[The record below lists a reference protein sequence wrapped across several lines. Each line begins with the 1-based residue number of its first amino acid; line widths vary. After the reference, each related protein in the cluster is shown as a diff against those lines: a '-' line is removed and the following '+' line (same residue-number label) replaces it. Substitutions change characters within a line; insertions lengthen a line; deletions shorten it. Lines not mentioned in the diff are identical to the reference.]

1 MNKPLAWVAARL
13 GLTAETG
20 VRGGNAQVTGWSV
33 DSRTLRPGDLYFAL
47 RGPNHDGHAYTSEV
61 LKKGAVGAVVDTD
74 IADGATQPI
83 LKTSNSLAALQTLAS
98 AARKEWGGD
107 VIGVTGSA
115 GKTTT
120 KDVIAELLSEAFTTA
135 KTEGNLNNHVGLP
148 LSLLR
153 IDDQARVAVLEMGMN
168 HAAEIRAL
176 AEIARPNVGVVTNV
190 GWAHMESFDS
200 IDGIASAKREL
211 IEELPLN
218 GTAVLNADDP
228 RVAAFADVHKGPV
241 VTYGE
246 SAQSTIRAEE
256 VKFTQDGLTFRVG
269 TTRFESPLTGRHSMS
284 NLLAGVAVAG
294 VYGIGPD
301 RLVSRV
307 RNIQPGKMRGERFQ
321 HQGILVFNDCYNSN
335 PDAVRAM
342 LAVLRDTP
350 ARRRIAVLGEMLELG
365 RWAEPLHRDVG
376 NYAAECGID
385 VLVGLRGAACYMLD
399 AAKRSGLRADAA
411 FFFDDPIPAGQLVAS
426 LAQPGDAVLFK
437 GSRGV
442 HVERALE
449 QFLASHEGSRS

>member
-1 MNKPLAWVAARL
+1 MNKPLKWVAAQL
-13 GLTAETG
+13 GVALASD
-20 VRGGNAQVTGWSV
+20 AQVTGWSV

-47 RGPNHDGHAYTSEV
+47 RGPNHDGHAYVAEV
-61 LKKGAVGAVVDTD
+61 LAKGAVGAVVDTD
-74 IADGATQPI
+74 IEGGSASPI
-83 LKTSNSLAALQTLAS
+83 LKVKNSLAALQSLAS
-98 AARKEWGGD
+98 AARQEWGGQ
-107 VIGVTGSA
+107 VVGVTGSA

-120 KDVIAELLSEAFTTA
+120 KDVIAEMLSEGLSGGMTA

-153 IDDQARVAVLEMGMN
+153 VDDLARIAVLEMGMN
-168 HAAEIRAL
+168 HAGEIRAL
-176 AEIARPNVGVVTNV
+176 AEIARPDVGVVTNV

-200 IDGIASAKREL
+200 IEGIAAAKREL
-211 IEELPLN
+211 IESLSPD
-218 GTAVLNADDP
+218 GTAVLNLDDV
-228 RVAAFADVHKGPV
+228 RVAGFAKVHPGKV

-246 SAQSTIRAEE
+246 SERADVRAED
-256 VKFTQDGLTFRVG
+256 VKFSEDGLAFRVG
-269 TTRFESPLTGRHSMS
+269 STQFESPLTGRHGVA
-284 NLLAGVAVAG
+284 NLLAGIAVAG
-294 VYGIGPD
+294 LYGITPD
-301 RLVSRV
+301 RLTQRV
-307 RNIQPGKMRGERFQ
+307 RNIQPGKMRGERFR
-321 HQGILVFNDCYNSN
+321 HRGILVFNDCYNSN
-335 PDAVRAM
+335 PDAAKAM

-376 NYAAECGID
+376 NFAAECGID

-411 FFFDDPIPAGQLVAS
+411 FFFDDPVPAGQLVSS
-426 LAQPGDAVLFK
+426 LAQAGDAILFK

-449 QFLASHEGSRS
+449 QFLAFREGAGS

>member
-1 MNKPLAWVAARL
+1 MNKPLKWVAAQL
-13 GLTAETG
+13 GVALASD
-20 VRGGNAQVTGWSV
+20 AQVTGWSV

-47 RGPNHDGHAYTSEV
+47 RGPNHDGHAYVAEV
-61 LKKGAVGAVVDTD
+61 LAKGAVGAVVDTD
-74 IADGATQPI
+74 IEGGSASPI
-83 LKTSNSLAALQTLAS
+83 LKVKNSLAALQSLAS
-98 AARKEWGGD
+98 AARQEWGGQ
-107 VIGVTGSA
+107 VVGVTGSA

-120 KDVIAELLSEAFTTA
+120 KDVIAEMLSEGLSGGMTA

-153 IDDQARVAVLEMGMN
+153 VDDLARIAVLEMGMN
-168 HAAEIRAL
+168 HAGEIRAL
-176 AEIARPNVGVVTNV
+176 AEIARPDVGVVTNI

-200 IDGIASAKREL
+200 IEGIAAAKREL
-211 IEELPLN
+211 IESLSPD
-218 GTAVLNADDP
+218 GTAVLNLDDV
-228 RVAAFADVHKGPV
+228 RVAGFAKVHPGKV

-246 SAQSTIRAEE
+246 SERADVRAED
-256 VKFTQDGLTFRVG
+256 VKFSEDGLAFRVG
-269 TTRFESPLTGRHSMS
+269 STQFESPLTGRHGVA
-284 NLLAGVAVAG
+284 NLLAGIAVAG
-294 VYGIGPD
+294 LYGITPD
-301 RLVSRV
+301 RLTQRV
-307 RNIQPGKMRGERFQ
+307 RNIQPGKMRGERFR
-321 HQGILVFNDCYNSN
+321 HRGILVFNDCYNSN
-335 PDAVRAM
+335 PDAAKAM

-376 NYAAECGID
+376 NFAAECGID

-411 FFFDDPIPAGQLVAS
+411 FFFDDPVPAGQLVSS
-426 LAQPGDAVLFK
+426 LAQAGDAILFK

-449 QFLASHEGSRS
+449 QFLAFREGAGS

>member
-1 MNKPLAWVAARL
+1 MNKPLKWVAAQL
-13 GLTAETG
+13 GLTFET
-20 VRGGNAQVTGWSV
+20 NALVTGWSV

-47 RGPNHDGHAYTSEV
+47 RGPNHDGHAYVAEV
-61 LKKGAVGAVVDTD
+61 LAKGAAGVVVDRETEGGS
-74 IADGATQPI
+74 ASPI
-83 LKTSNSLAALQTLAS
+83 LKAKDSLVALQTLAS
-98 AARKEWGGD
+98 SARREWGGD
-107 VIGVTGSA
+107 VVGVTGSA

-120 KDVIAELLSEAFTTA
+120 KDVIAEMVSEGFKTA

-153 IDDQARVAVLEMGMN
+153 MDDQARIAVLEMGMN
-168 HAAEIRAL
+168 HAGEIRAL
-176 AEIARPNVGVVTNV
+176 AEIAKPNLGVVTNV
-190 GWAHMESFDS
+190 GWAHIESFDS
-200 IDGIASAKREL
+200 IGGIAAAKREL
-211 IEELPLN
+211 IESLPPN

-228 RVAAFADVHKGPV
+228 RVAAFSASHAGQV
-241 VTYGE
+241 VTFGE
-246 SAQSTIRAEE
+246 SEKATIRAED
-256 VKFTQDGLTFRVG
+256 VKFSADGLTFRVG
-269 TTRFESPLTGRHSMS
+269 STRFESPLTGRHSVS
-284 NLLAGVAVAG
+284 NLLAGIAVAG
-294 VYGIGPD
+294 VYEITPD
-301 RLVSRV
+301 RLTDRV
-307 RNIQPGKMRGERFQ
+307 RNLQPGKMRGERLRNR
-321 HQGILVFNDCYNSN
+321 GIIVFNDCYNSN
-335 PDAVRAM
+335 PDAARAM

-411 FFFDDPIPAGQLVAS
+411 FFFDDPVPAGQLVRS

-449 QFLASHEGSRS
+449 QFLASREGGES